1 MNIKK
6 TINKALKNKK
16 EEFAP
21 TCASIHKL
29 CKKANNLSYF
39 DQIYNRI
46 QREYEKDEK
55 LGDFIR
61 IDFTNG
67 FDILLDEDGIMIF
80 LDILEGYFDR
90 SQILSLAKYLRESN
104 KLRRMEYQ
112 FDHIFDHLAAE
123 ELRKVL
129 NDYENMIVEPKDEEA
144 RRMVIEKAKSE
155 LKNRNRIVRLAD
167 FKRIE
172 GAI

>member
-1 MNIKK
+1 MNIEK
-6 TINKALKNKK
+6 IMAKAQKNKK
-16 EEFAP
+16 EDFSP

-67 FDILLDEDGIMIF
+67 FDILLDEDGIMLF
-80 LDILEGYFDR
+80 LDILEGYFER
-90 SQILSLAKYLRESN
+90 NHILSLAKYLRESN

-123 ELRKVL
+123 ELRMVL
-129 NDYENMIVEPKDEEA
+129 VDYENRVIEPKDEEA
-144 RRMVIEKAKSE
+144 RQMVIDKAKSE
-155 LKNRNRIVRLAD
+155 LK
-167 FKRIE
+167 KRERKFVVING
-172 GAI
+172 GA